1 MVFPV
6 RAAPLALLTLL
17 TLLALPAAAETAGH
31 IKRMEGD
38 VRIVRNQQTLP
49 ASPGSEVLAGDRLV
63 TGANGSVGLT
73 TSDNTRLALGPNSH
87 LVLDN
92 YAYNQATQQGN
103 IAVRFLKG
111 SFAVITGLIAKLSPQ
126 NVKVSTPTATIGI
139 RGTEFVVK
147 VDLPPEIEAE
157 VLNMEVPR

>member
-1 MVFPV
+1 MASPV

-17 TLLALPAAAETAGH
+17 ALTALPAAAEPAGH

-38 VRIVRNQQTLP
+38 VRIVRNKQTLT
-49 ASPGSEVLAGDRLV
+49 ATPGSEVLAGDRLV

-73 TSDNTRLALGPNSH
+73 TSDNTLLALGPNSH
-87 LVLDN
+87 LVMDN

-111 SFAVITGLIAKLSPQ
+111 SFAVITGLIGKIAPQ
-126 NVKVSTPTATIGI
+126 NVKVTTPTATIGI

-147 VDLPPEIEAE
+147 VDLPAELEAE
-157 VLNMEVPR
+157 VLNMEEPR

>member
-6 RAAPLALLTLL
+6 RAAPSALLTLL
-17 TLLALPAAAETAGH
+17 ALLALPAAADSAGH
-31 IKRMEGD
+31 IKRLEGD
-38 VRIVRNQQTLP
+38 VRIVRNKQTLP
-49 ASPGSEVLAGDRLV
+49 ATPGSEVLTGDRLV

-111 SFAVITGLIAKLSPQ
+111 SFAVITGLIAKLTPQ
-126 NVKVSTPTATIGI
+126 NMKVTTPTATIGI

-157 VLNMEVPR
+157 VLSIEESR